1 MGLILGLARG
11 VPVWAWALALSLA
24 WGGWQRHQ
32 VKTVT
37 AELMQQQAEAAKA
50 RETALSASITET
62 ERRLDAQRKIVYEA
76 RKQADQAKADAVA
89 AAAVAG
95 KLRARLAAITSGARP
110 VDSSASSGGES
121 AADTARVLADLLARA
136 DDRAGILARHADEAR
151 AAALACQRAYES
163 LTTQ

>member
-1 MGLILGLARG
+1 MGVILGLARA
-11 VPVWAWALALSLA
+11 VPLWAWALAAALG

-37 AELMQQQAEAAKA
+37 AELMRQQAEAAAA
-50 RETALSASITET
+50 REAALSASITET
-62 ERRLDAQRKIVYEA
+62 ERRLDAQRKIVHEA

-95 KLRARLAAITSGARP
+95 KLRARLAAITSGASP
-110 VDSSASSGGES
+110 VDSTASSGGES
-121 AADTARVLADLLARA
+121 AGDTARVLADLLARA
-136 DDRAGILARHADEAR
+136 DDRAGALARHADEAR
-151 AAALACQRAYES
+151 AAAVACQRAYES